1 MGSGVIGDVA
11 VSRLALGP
19 ASGAA
24 VFLLLAGG
32 RIPPGR
38 PRPLGRPILI
48 RWVRLTVAAGLEE
61 VVWRGMLLGAL
72 LLVVGPWAALAVSSA
87 TFALWHWPSLRR
99 GCAVHVVT
107 GAAFGGAF
115 LLAGVLAAI
124 LAHALY
130 NLLVDWAVHAE
141 PSRLRGP

>member
-1 MGSGVIGDVA
+1 MIGGVA

-24 VFLLLAGG
+24 AFLLLAGG
-32 RIPPGR
+32 RFPLGR
-38 PRPLGRPILI
+38 PRPLGRSTLV
-48 RWVRLTVAAGLEE
+48 RWVRLAAAAALEE
-61 VVWRGMLLGAL
+61 VVWRGMLLGGL
-72 LLVVGPWAALAVSSA
+72 LLVVRPWVALAVSSIA
-87 TFALWHWPSLRR
+87 FALWHWPSLRR
-99 GCAVHVVT
+99 GCVVHVVT

-115 LLAGVLAAI
+115 LAAGLPAAI
-124 LAHALY
+124 LAHTLY